1 LGGEFFRAATVK
13 MYTSHRMN
21 INKVYTKTCHWQ
33 QFWTKDNYPSE
44 PND

>member
-21 INKVYTKTCHWQ
+21 INKV
-33 QFWTKDNYPSE
+33 
-44 PND
+44 